1 MILYDFPPLTLL
13 LGPVVLIILGLSPF
27 ELVVRWKC
35 INLDSLLQYKAL
47 FEESPLVKPQRQ
59 GDSDENEGER
69 KEEETGASH
78 SSAFSPNRLAKH
90 ANESRVLRV
99 CSRTRSPMNF
109 TGQRRRPTAV
119 AISALLCLCQIWLT
133 GVSQD
138 V

>member
-27 ELVVRWKC
+27 EQVVRWKC

-69 KEEETGASH
+69 KEEETGASR
-78 SSAFSPNRLAKH
+78 SSAFLLNR
-90 ANESRVLRV
+90 S
-99 CSRTRSPMNF
+99 
-109 TGQRRRPTAV
+109 
-119 AISALLCLCQIWLT
+119 
-133 GVSQD
+133 VSQSMQMKVASSASAVTRAPRWILQD
-138 V
+138 KDAVRPQWPLALSCVYVRFG